1 MKNVLTVLSLCIA
14 TALPHVAVAGAQSG
28 SQFNEWQKLANRD
41 DLKQVNS
48 LALSSQQL
56 STNIA
61 ALNQILLASRD
72 PVIVTLPLPDG
83 NFADFEL
90 KPSAIV
96 ERGLDEKY
104 PNIKTFSGHEL
115 GNPDNHGRFDITPQ
129 GFHGL
134 FRYGKETVFIDP
146 QYRDSDARYISYF
159 RKDAIPLDLANMPKR
174 LPPKVRDKRQ
184 QALTD
189 HAHRDTAMVS
199 QTMASQAMI
208 SQAMASRNK
217 DAQAQATQ
225 LKTYRIAISATGEY
239 TQFHGG
245 TKEKGLAAVI
255 TMLNRVN
262 DVYQTDLAV
271 KLELVANNDSLI
283 FVDPNSD
290 PFENTDADGEA
301 NTGIIDNAIGNTSY
315 DVGHVVGTGGG
326 GLAALGVICDATA
339 KGDGV
344 TGSPSPTGDA
354 FNIDYVAHELGH
366 QFGADHTFNSL
377 TDSCDGNRADTSAY
391 EPGSGSTVMSYAGIC
406 GQQNLQD
413 NSNPYFHSHSIDV
426 IQAHITTGSGSSCA
440 QVSTTANSNPEVD
453 AGADYTIPAHTPF
466 VLTGSATDVDGDTLS
481 YDWQQYDLGPASASA
496 AEQTDDGKRP
506 LFRVW
511 NPTSEPSRTFPRLE
525 DVLLNKLTI
534 GETYPKTTRELNF
547 RLVVRDGNQGLSRD
561 AMKVSVIDTNQAF
574 AVIEPST
581 GTSWANSSQVVTW
594 NVANTT
600 ATPISCS
607 KVNIQLSTNGGT
619 SFDTNLAMG
628 VDNDGSHEVNLAQVT
643 SSLARIK
650 LSCADNI
657 FFAVNNGNFS
667 VAGGTGEQSIEITGL
682 KAPLIMDED
691 GELTLSTDMYQYQ
704 GLTATSLSLQGG
716 SNYQVEGTTISPTA
730 DFNGELSV
738 LVIAHSGNIASEA
751 FPTLISVSP
760 INDAPKAVS
769 DTSSVNQGSSNN
781 VIDPLN
787 NDSDVDTGD
796 ELTLLS
802 LNYTGQGTAT
812 IVNNTISYTPEAS
825 FSGSETITYT
835 VQDSSNATANA
846 VITITVNATDTG
858 TGGGSETGGGSS
870 GGSLGFWLFVLLPLL
885 GARSARR
892 RAL

>member
-1 MKNVLTVLSLCIA
+1 MKKVLTVLSLCIA
-14 TALPHVAVAGAQSG
+14 TAVSHCAVAGTQSG

-61 ALNQILLASRD
+61 ALNQILLTSRD
-72 PVIVTLPLPDG
+72 SIIVTLPLPDG

-96 ERGLDEKY
+96 AGGLNEKY

-115 GNPDNHGRFDITPQ
+115 GKPDNHGRFDITPQ

-159 RKDAIPLDLANMPKR
+159 RKDAIPLNLANMPKR
-174 LPPKVRDKRQ
+174 LPPKIRDNSQK
-184 QALTD
+184 ALTGY
-189 HAHRDTAMVS
+189 AHRDA
-199 QTMASQAMI
+199 
-208 SQAMASRNK
+208 AMASRDK

-245 TKEKGLAAVI
+245 TKEKGLAAVV

-262 DVYQTDLAV
+262 DVYQADLAV

-283 FVDPNSD
+283 FIDPNTD

-301 NTGIIDNAIGNTSY
+301 NTGVIDNAIGNGSY

-326 GLAALGVICDATA
+326 GLAALGVICDVTA

-366 QFGADHTFNSL
+366 QFGADHTFNGL

-413 NSNPYFHSHSIDV
+413 NSNPFFHSHSIDV

-440 QVSTTANSNPEVD
+440 QVSTTSNTNPEVN
-453 AGADYTIPAHTPF
+453 AGADYTIPARTPF
-466 VLTGSATDVDGDTLS
+466 VLTGSATDADGDTLS

-496 AEQTDDGKRP
+496 AEQFDDGKRP

-511 NPTSEPSRTFPRLE
+511 NPTSEPSRTFPRL
-525 DVLLNKLTI
+525 DDLLLDKLTI
-534 GETYPKTTRELNF
+534 GETYPQTTRELNF
-547 RLVVRDGNQGLSRD
+547 RLIVRDGNQGLSRD
-561 AMKVSVIDTNQAF
+561 SMKISVIDTNQAF
-574 AVIEPST
+574 SVIEPAAGS
-581 GTSWANSSQVVTW
+581 SWANNSQVVSW
-594 NVANTT
+594 NVANT
-600 ATPISCS
+600 ASAPISCA
-607 KVNIQLSTNGGT
+607 KVNIQLSTNGGS
-619 SFDTNLAMG
+619 SFDTDLAMG
-628 VDNDGSHEVNLAQVT
+628 VDNDGSHEVSLPQIT
-643 SSLARIK
+643 SNNARVK

-667 VAGGTGEQSIEITGL
+667 VAAGTSDQSIKITGL
-682 KAPLIMDED
+682 KAPLTMDED
-691 GELTLSTDMYQYQ
+691 GELTLSTDMYQYE
-704 GLTATSLSLQGG
+704 GLTATSLTLQAG
-716 SNYQVEGTTISPTA
+716 SNYQIDGTSVSPTA
-730 DFNGELSV
+730 DFNGDLSV
-738 LVIAHSGNIASEA
+738 LVIAHSGSIASEA
-751 FPTLISVSP
+751 FPTLISVTAV
-760 INDAPKAVS
+760 NDAPKAVN
-769 DTSSVNQGSSNN
+769 DTASVNQDSSNN
-781 VIDPLN
+781 IIDPLS
-787 NDSDVDTGD
+787 NDSDIDTGD
-796 ELTLLS
+796 QLSLLS

-812 IVNNTISYTPEAS
+812 IVNNKISYTPAAG

-835 VQDSSNATANA
+835 LQDSSKATASA
-846 VITITVNATDTG
+846 VVTITVNATDTG
-858 TGGGSETGGGSS
+858 TGGGSGGETGGGSS
-870 GGSLGFWLFVLLPLL
+870 GGALGFWLFILLPLL
-885 GARSARR
+885 GARGLRGR
-892 RAL
+892 DL

>member
-1 MKNVLTVLSLCIA
+1 MKKVLTVLSLCIA
-14 TALPHVAVAGAQSG
+14 TAVSYSAVAGVQSG

-41 DLKQVNS
+41 DLTRVNS
-48 LALSSQQL
+48 QALSSQQL

-61 ALNQILLASRD
+61 ALNQILLTNRD
-72 PVIVTLPLPDG
+72 SVIITLPLPDG

-96 ERGLDEKY
+96 EGGLNEKY

-115 GNPDNHGRFDITPQ
+115 GKPDNHGRFDITPQ

-159 RKDAIPLDLANMPKR
+159 RKDAIPLNLANMPKR
-174 LPPKVRDKRQ
+174 LPPKIRDKSQ
-184 QALTD
+184 QAFTS
-189 HAHRDTAMVS
+189 HALRDAAMVP
-199 QTMASQAMI
+199 
-208 SQAMASRNK
+208 QAMASRDK

-245 TKEKGLAAVI
+245 TKERGLAAVI

-262 DVYQTDLAV
+262 DVYQADLAV

-283 FVDPNSD
+283 FVDPNTD
-290 PFENTDADGEA
+290 PFANTDADGEA

-326 GLAALGVICDATA
+326 GLAALGVICDVTA

-366 QFGADHTFNSL
+366 QFGADHTFNGL
-377 TDSCDGNRADTSAY
+377 TDSCDGNRADSSAF

-426 IQAHITTGSGSSCA
+426 IQAHITTGTGSSCA
-440 QVSTTANSNPEVD
+440 QVGTTSNTNPEVN
-453 AGADYTIPAHTPF
+453 AGADYTIPARTPF
-466 VLTGSATDVDGDTLS
+466 VLTGSATDADGDPLS

-496 AEQTDDGKRP
+496 AEQVDDGKRP

-511 NPTSEPSRTFPRLE
+511 NPTSQPSRTLPRLE
-525 DVLLNKLTI
+525 DILLNKLTI
-534 GETYPKTTRELNF
+534 GETYPTTTRELNF
-547 RLVVRDGNQGLSRD
+547 RLMVRDGNQGLARD
-561 AMKVSVIDTNQAF
+561 SMKISVVDTSQAF
-574 AVIEPST
+574 AVIEPAAGS
-581 GTSWANSSQVVTW
+581 SWANNSQLVTW
-594 NVANTT
+594 NVANT
-600 ATPISCS
+600 ASAPISCS
-607 KVNIQLSTNGGT
+607 KVNIQLSTNGGS
-619 SFDTNLAMG
+619 SFDTDLAMG
-628 VDNDGSHEVNLAQVT
+628 VDNDGSHEVTLTQIT
-643 SSLARIK
+643 SNSARIK

-667 VAGGTGEQSIEITGL
+667 VAAGTNEQSIEITAL
-682 KAPLIMDED
+682 KTPLTMDED

-704 GLTATSLSLQGG
+704 GLTATSLTLQAGN
-716 SNYQVEGTTISPTA
+716 NYQVNGNTISPTA

-738 LVIAHSGNIASEA
+738 LVIAHSGSIESEA
-751 FPTLISVSP
+751 FPTLVSVTAV
-760 INDAPKAVS
+760 NDAPNAVN
-769 DTSSVNQGSSNN
+769 DASSVSQDSSNN
-781 VIDPLN
+781 VIDPLS
-787 NDSDVDTGD
+787 NDSDIDSGD
-796 ELTLLS
+796 QLSLLS

-812 IVNNTISYTPEAS
+812 IINNKISYTPAAG

-835 VQDSSNATANA
+835 LQDSSKATASA
-846 VITITVNATDTG
+846 VVTITVNATNTG
-858 TGGGSETGGGSS
+858 TTGGSGSETGGSSS
-870 GGSLGFWLFVLLPLL
+870 GGALGFWLFILLPLL
-885 GARSARR
+885 GARGLRGR
-892 RAL
+892 DL

>member
-1 MKNVLTVLSLCIA
+1 MKRVLTVLSLCIA
-14 TALPHVAVAGAQSG
+14 AAVSHSAVAEIQSA
-28 SQFNEWQKLANRD
+28 SQFNEWQKVANRHD
-41 DLKQVNS
+41 ATGLNS
-48 LALSSQQL
+48 QATSGQQL

-61 ALNQILLASRD
+61 ALNQILLTSRD
-72 PVIVTLPLPDG
+72 AVIVTLPLPNG

-96 ERGLDEKY
+96 ESVLAEKY

-134 FRYGKETVFIDP
+134 FRYGGETVFIDP

-159 RKDAIPLDLANMPKR
+159 RKDAVPLNQADMPKR
-174 LPPKVRDKRQ
+174 LPPKIRGKSEQ
-184 QALTD
+184 TINS
-189 HAHRDTAMVS
+189 HAHTDTA
-199 QTMASQAMI
+199 MASQAI
-208 SQAMASRNK
+208 AYRNK

-245 TKEKGLAAVI
+245 TRERGLAAVV

-262 DVYQTDLAV
+262 DVYQADLAV
-271 KLELVANNDSLI
+271 RLELVANNDQLI
-283 FVDPNSD
+283 FVDPGSD

-344 TGSPSPTGDA
+344 TGSPTPTGDA

-366 QFGADHTFNSL
+366 QFGADHTFNGL
-377 TDSCDGNRADTSAY
+377 TDSCNGNRADTSAY

-406 GQQNLQD
+406 GEQNLQD

-440 QVSTTANSNPEVD
+440 QVSTSTNTNPVVD
-453 AGADYTIPAHTPF
+453 AGADYTIPARTPF
-466 VLTGSATDVDGDTLS
+466 VLTGSATDADGDTLS

-496 AEQTDDGKRP
+496 AEQIDDGKRP

-511 NPTSEPSRTFPRLE
+511 NPSSQPSRTFPRLE
-525 DVLLNKLTI
+525 DILHNKLSL
-534 GETYPKTTRELNF
+534 GETYPLTTRELNF

-561 AMKVSVIDTNQAF
+561 AMKVNVIDTNQAF
-574 AVIEPST
+574 SVIEPAAGS
-581 GTSWANSSQVVTW
+581 SWTNGSQLVSW
-594 NVANTT
+594 NVADT
-600 ATPISCS
+600 ASAPISCA
-607 KVNIQLSTNGGT
+607 KVNIKLSVDGG
-619 SFDTNLAMG
+619 SHFDTELAMG
-628 VDNDGSHEVNLAQVT
+628 VDNDGSHEVTLPQL
-643 SSLARIK
+643 SSNNARVKID
-650 LSCADNI
+650 CADNI

-667 VAGGTGEQSIEITGL
+667 VTAGPAAQSIKITGL
-682 KAPLIMDED
+682 KTPLTMSED
-691 GELTLSTDMYQYQ
+691 GELTLSTDMYQYE
-704 GLTATSLSLQGG
+704 GLTATSLTLQGG
-716 SNYQVEGTTISPTA
+716 SNYQVNGTTVSPTT

-738 LVIAHSGNIASEA
+738 LVIAHNGDLKSEPFA
-751 FPTLISVSP
+751 TTISVTAVNDSP
-760 INDAPKAVS
+760 VAVNDTAN
-769 DTSSVNQGSSNN
+769 VNQDSSNN
-781 VIDPLN
+781 VIDPLS

-796 ELTLLS
+796 TLSLLS
-802 LNYTGQGTAT
+802 LNYTGQGVAS
-812 IVNNTISYTPEAS
+812 IVNNKISYTPAAG
-825 FSGSETITYT
+825 FSGSETISYIL
-835 VQDSSNATANA
+835 QDASKASAGAI
-846 VITITVNATDTG
+846 VTITVKATG
-858 TGGGSETGGGSS
+858 TEGGSGSGGETGGGSS
-870 GGSLGFWLFVLLPLL
+870 GGALGGWLFILLPLL
-885 GARSARR
+885 GVRLLGG
-892 RAL
+892 RAQ

>member
-1 MKNVLTVLSLCIA
+1 MKKVLTVLSLCIA
-14 TALPHVAVAGAQSG
+14 TAVSHCAVAGTQSG

-41 DLKQVNS
+41 DLTRVNS
-48 LALSSQQL
+48 QAFSSVQL

-61 ALNQILLASRD
+61 ALNQILLSSRD
-72 PVIVTLPLPDG
+72 SVIVTLPLPDG

-96 ERGLDEKY
+96 AGGLNEKY

-115 GNPDNHGRFDITPQ
+115 GKPDNHGRFDITPQ

-174 LPPKVRDKRQ
+174 LPPKIRDNSQ
-184 QALTD
+184 QALTN
-189 HAHRDTAMVS
+189 HALRDAA
-199 QTMASQAMI
+199 MASQA
-208 SQAMASRNK
+208 K
-217 DAQAQATQ
+217 DTQAQATQ
-225 LKTYRIAISATGEY
+225 LKTYRIAVSATGEY

-262 DVYQTDLAV
+262 DVYQADLAV

-301 NTGIIDNAIGNTSY
+301 NTGIIDNAIGSGSY

-326 GLAALGVICDATA
+326 GLAALGVICDTNA

-366 QFGADHTFNSL
+366 QFGADHTFNGL
-377 TDSCDGNRADTSAY
+377 TDSCDGNRADSSAF

-406 GQQNLQD
+406 GQQSLQD
-413 NSNPYFHSHSIDV
+413 HSAPYFHSHSIDV

-440 QVSTTANSNPEVD
+440 QVSTTSNTNPEVN
-453 AGADYTIPAHTPF
+453 AGADYTIPARTPF
-466 VLTGSATDVDGDTLS
+466 VLTGSATDADGDTLS

-496 AEQTDDGKRP
+496 AEQVDDGKRP

-511 NPTSEPSRTFPRLE
+511 NPTSQPSRTFPRLE
-525 DVLLNKLTI
+525 DLLLNKLTI

-547 RLVVRDGNQGLSRD
+547 RLVVRDGDQGLSRD
-561 AMKVSVIDTNQAF
+561 SMKVSVIDTNQAF
-574 AVIEPST
+574 AVIEPAA
-581 GTSWANSSQVVTW
+581 GTSWANNSQLVTW
-594 NVANTT
+594 NVANT
-600 ATPISCS
+600 ASAPISCS

-628 VDNDGSHEVNLAQVT
+628 VDNDGSHEVSLAQV
-643 SSLARIK
+643 SSNSARIK

-667 VAGGTGEQSIEITGL
+667 VAGGTNEQTIEITGL
-682 KAPLIMDED
+682 KAPLTMDED
-691 GELTLSTDMYQYQ
+691 GELTLSTDMYQYL
-704 GLTATSLSLQGG
+704 GLTATSLSLQAG
-716 SNYQVEGTTISPTA
+716 SNYQIDGTSISPTA

-738 LVIAHSGNIASEA
+738 LVIAHSGSIESEA
-751 FPTLISVSP
+751 FPTLISVTAV
-760 INDAPKAVS
+760 NDAPKAVN
-769 DTSSVNQGSSNN
+769 DTSNVNQGSSNN
-781 VIDPLN
+781 VIDPLS
-787 NDSDVDTGD
+787 NDSDVDSGD
-796 ELTLLS
+796 QLSLLS

-812 IVNNTISYTPEAS
+812 IVNNKISYTPGAS

-835 VQDSSNATANA
+835 LQDSMKATASA
-846 VITITVNATDTG
+846 VVIITVNATSTG
-858 TGGGSETGGGSS
+858 TGGGEGETGGGSS
-870 GGSLGFWLFVLLPLL
+870 GGSLGFWLLTLLPLL
-885 GARSARR
+885 GTRGLRR

>member
-1 MKNVLTVLSLCIA
+1 MKKVLTVLSLCIA
-14 TALPHVAVAGAQSG
+14 TAVSHSTVAEVQPG
-28 SQFNEWQKLANRD
+28 SQFSEWQKLANRN
-41 DLKQVNS
+41 DLTRVNS
-48 LALSSQQL
+48 QALSSQQL
-56 STNIA
+56 STDIA
-61 ALNQILLASRD
+61 ALNQILLTSHD
-72 PVIVTLPLPDG
+72 SVVVTLPLPDG
-83 NFADFEL
+83 SFADFEL
-90 KPSAIV
+90 KPSAIA
-96 ERGLDEKY
+96 EQGLDEKY
-104 PNIKTFSGHEL
+104 PNIKTFSGHEV
-115 GNPDNHGRFDITPQ
+115 GNTDNHGRFDITPQ

-159 RKDAIPLDLANMPKR
+159 RKDAIPLNLANMPKR
-174 LPPKVRDKRQ
+174 LPPKIRDISQ
-184 QALTD
+184 HAL
-189 HAHRDTAMVS
+189 RDATMVSQAMVS
-199 QTMASQAMI
+199 QAMVSQAI
-208 SQAMASRNK
+208 ASRDM

-225 LKTYRIAISATGEY
+225 LKTYRIAVSATGEY

-245 TKEKGLAAVI
+245 TKEMGLAAVI

-262 DVYQTDLAV
+262 DVYQADLAV

-283 FVDPNSD
+283 FVDPNTD

-301 NTGIIDNAIGNTSY
+301 NTGIIDNAIGSGSY

-366 QFGADHTFNSL
+366 QFGADHTFNGL
-377 TDSCDGNRADTSAY
+377 TDSCDGNRADSSAY

-413 NSNPYFHSHSIDV
+413 NSTPYFHSHSIDV

-440 QVSTTANSNPEVD
+440 QVSTTANSNPEVN

-547 RLVVRDGNQGLSRD
+547 RLVVRDSNQGLSRD

-574 AVIEPST
+574 AVIEPSA

-600 ATPISCS
+600 AAPISCS

-667 VAGGTGEQSIEITGL
+667 VAGGTGEQSIAITGL

-691 GELTLSTDMYQYQ
+691 GELTLSTAMYQYQ

-751 FPTLISVSP
+751 FPTLISVTSV
-760 INDAPKAVS
+760 NDAPTAVS
-769 DTSSVNQGSSNN
+769 DTSSVDQGSSNN
-781 VIDPLN
+781 VIDPLS

-846 VITITVNATDTG
+846 VVTITVKATSTG
-858 TGGGSETGGGSS
+858 TGGEAGGGSS
-870 GGSLGFWLFVLLPLL
+870 GGSLGFWLFALLPLL